1 MENTLGNNQLN
12 KEVKK
17 QKLKKGKEGSILS
30 RRGPMEKVLFA
41 IVFVIFTLYAITL
54 LFPFYYLILNSFK
67 GAYEYIKHLN
77 ASSTLSMP
85 ARFELENYVEA
96 FVSMNMVNSLGEKVY
111 LPSMFLN
118 SIWYT
123 VAHVG
128 AGILAS
134 SLTAYCL
141 AKYNFGLRGFF
152 HGLAI
157 FSMTIPIIGTTG
169 AAFRLYFE
177 LKLYNT
183 LLVPLIAGFSGF
195 GMNFLIMYGFFRNLS
210 WSYAEAAF
218 IDGAG
223 HAKVFFSI
231 MMPQAWPPILTLS
244 IMSFIGAWNDYATPL
259 LYMPDFPT
267 IASGIYRIK
276 VSLTR
281 SGDYPVYFAGLVV
294 SMIPV
299 LAIFIG
305 FSKTIMQNFT
315 VGGLK
320 G

>member
-1 MENTLGNNQLN
+1 MQNILSKNQID
-12 KEVKK
+12 KK
-17 QKLKKGKEGSILS
+17 PKKKKMKIGKEGSILYS
-30 RRGPMEKVLFA
+30 RGKAEKALFA
-41 IVFVIFTLYAITL
+41 VVFVIFTLYSITL

-67 GAYEYIKHLN
+67 GAYEYIKDLN
-77 ASSTLSMP
+77 ASQTLALP
-85 ARFELENYVEA
+85 LRFEFENYIDA
-96 FVSMNMVNSLGEKVY
+96 FVSMNMLNSLGEKVY
-111 LPSMFLN
+111 LPSMIVN

-123 VAHVG
+123 IAHVG

-141 AKYNFGLRGFF
+141 AKYNFRLRAFF

-169 AAFRLYFE
+169 AAFRLYFQ
-177 LKLYNT
+177 LGLYNT
-183 LLVPLIAGFSGF
+183 LLVPAIAGFSGF
-195 GMNFLIMYGFFRNLS
+195 GMNFLILYGFFRNLS
-210 WSYAEAAF
+210 WNYAEAAF

-223 HAKVFFSI
+223 HARVFFSI
-231 MMPQAWPPILTLS
+231 MMPQALPPMLTLS
-244 IMSFIGAWNDYATPL
+244 IMSFIGAWNDYMTPL

-267 IASGIYRIK
+267 IASGVYRIK
-276 VSLTR
+276 ISLTR

-299 LAIFIG
+299 LAIFIA

>member
-1 MENTLGNNQLN
+1 MENLLHKKALN
-12 KEVKK
+12 KDTKK
-17 QKLKKGKEGSILS
+17 PKIKKGKEGSVLS
-30 RRGPMEKVLFA
+30 HRGPMEKVLFG
-41 IVFVIFTLYAITL
+41 IVFVIFVLYAITL
-54 LFPFYYLILNSFK
+54 LFPFYYLVLNSFK
-67 GAYEYIKHLN
+67 GGYEYIKHLN
-77 ASSTLSMP
+77 ASITLAMP
-85 ARFELENYVEA
+85 ARFEIENYVEA
-96 FVSMNMVNSLGEKVY
+96 FVSMNMINSLGEKVY
-111 LPSMFLN
+111 LPAMFVN
-118 SIWYT
+118 SVWYT

-128 AGILAS
+128 AGVLAS

-141 AKYNFGLRGFF
+141 AKYDFRLRGFF

-169 AAFRLYFE
+169 AAFRLYFQ
-177 LKLYNT
+177 LGLYNT
-183 LLVPLIAGFSGF
+183 LLVPVIAGFSGF
-195 GMNFLIMYGFFRNLS
+195 GMNFLILYGFFRNLS

-223 HAKVFFSI
+223 HARVFFSI

-244 IMSFIGAWNDYATPL
+244 IMAFIGAWNDYATPL
-259 LYMPDFPT
+259 LYMPDYPT